1 MVSRVVS
8 GAHYGLRDWLVQRFS
23 AVIMLAYSVT
33 LIAYVA
39 MHQPL
44 HYATWHALF
53 SHASMRYFTLLFALS
68 LYLHA
73 WVGVRDIL
81 MDYVRLTWVRLSL
94 QVATIVVL
102 VLYGMWIVTI
112 LWSVK

>member
-33 LIAYVA
+33 LIAYVV

-44 HYATWHALF
+44 HYAMWHALF

-81 MDYVRLTWVRLSL
+81 MDYVRLTWIRLSL

-102 VLYGMWIVTI
+102 VLYAMWIVTI